1 MDYLFF
7 GLFMLGLLVLV
18 MRMVINVLD
27 IDLLDK
33 DFLKMFRDLKE
44 IGVFMFFYRIWL
56 RYVSFRDRMIF

>member
-44 IGVFMFFYRIWL
+44 IGVLMFFYRIWL